1 MNTKY
6 LVSKSLQCGMSHR
19 APPIIHW
26 QEDGQARQAHWIS
39 EAGLPP
45 PEQVVVADDTLS
57 ADAAF
62 RLVQSGTAILW
73 RGDYPNA
80 RHLLQ
85 ALTRRVDR
93 PPRNGLPPAKTPLEA
108 FERHRASQGRRAT
121 LLGRLLVPLCVDD
134 HGYRIPLRRAQ
145 DINDACSAGL
155 GTAQPDQGDAVI
167 SLRGLLALVSAW
179 EWRKKGAFVP
189 ALDATIHP
197 HFGVFSPVRG
207 EYVDLVAQAPLPQP
221 CAIAFDIGVGSGVL
235 SAVLAQRGIPQI
247 IATDQDP
254 RALACAEE
262 NLQRLGYSGQVR
274 LLKADLFPSPL
285 SPPLPAAP
293 DVPKHADLI
302 LCNPP
307 WVPAVPTSPVEAAV
321 YDPDSAMLRRFLAG
335 AGERLTPTGEVWL
348 VLSDIAEHLAL
359 RSRDEL
365 LAWIQTAGLTV
376 AGRLDTRP
384 RHPKTRDNT
393 DALHKARSREITSLW
408 RLKKA

>member
-1 MNTKY
+1 
-6 LVSKSLQCGMSHR
+6 MSRH

-85 ALTRRVDR
+85 ALTRRADR
-93 PPRNGLPPAKTPLEA
+93 APRNAPPPAKTALEA

-121 LLGRLLVPLCVDD
+121 LLGQLLVPLSIVDQ
-134 HGYRIPLRRAQ
+134 GYRIPLRRAQ

-155 GTAQPDQGDAVI
+155 GIAQPDQGDAVI
-167 SLRGLLALVSAW
+167 SLRGLLALISAW

-235 SAVLAQRGIPQI
+235 SAVLAKRGIPQI

-262 NLQRLGYSGQVR
+262 NLQRLGYSDQVR
-274 LLKADLFPSPL
+274 LVGADLFPAVPD
-285 SPPLPAAP
+285 AP
-293 DVPKHADLI
+293 QRADLI

-307 WVPAVPTSPVEAAV
+307 WVPATPTSPVEAAV
-321 YDPDSAMLRRFLAG
+321 YDPDSTMLRRFLAG
-335 AGERLTPTGEVWL
+335 VGERLTPTGEVWL
-348 VLSDIAEHLAL
+348 ILSDIAEHLAL

-365 LAWIQTAGLTV
+365 LAWIRTAGLTV

-408 RLKKA
+408 CLKKA

>member
-1 MNTKY
+1 M
-6 LVSKSLQCGMSHR
+6 
-19 APPIIHW
+19 HW
-26 QEDGQARQAHWIS
+26 QENGQTRQARWIS

-45 PEQVVVADDTLS
+45 PEKVIVADDTLA

-62 RLVQSGTAILW
+62 KLAQAGTAILW

-93 PPRNGLPPAKTPLEA
+93 PPRNAPPPAKTSLEA
-108 FERHRASQGRRAT
+108 FERHRAVQGRRAA
-121 LLGRLLVPLCVDD
+121 LLGRLLVPLTADY
-134 HGYRIPLRRAQ
+134 HLPLRRAQ
-145 DINDACSAGL
+145 DVHDACVAGL
-155 GTAQPDQGDAVI
+155 GKPPSEQGDTVI

-179 EWRKKGAFVP
+179 EWRKKGAHVP
-189 ALDATIHP
+189 ALGATIHP

-221 CAIAFDIGVGSGVL
+221 CNVAFDIGVGSGVL
-235 SAVLAQRGIPQI
+235 SAVLAKCGIAQI
-247 IATDQDP
+247 IATDLDV
-254 RALACAEE
+254 RALTCAQE
-262 NLQRLGYSGQVR
+262 NLLRLGYGHQVR
-274 LLKADLFPSPL
+274 LVAADLFPPTPDC
-285 SPPLPAAP
+285 PPL
-293 DVPKHADLI
+293 ADLI
-302 LCNPP
+302 VCNPP
-307 WVPAVPTSPVEAAV
+307 WLPATPTSPVEAAV
-321 YDPDSAMLRRFLAG
+321 YDPDSQMLRRFLAG
-335 AGERLTPTGEVWL
+335 AAERLSPTGEAWL
-348 VLSDIAEHLAL
+348 ILSDIAEHLDL

-365 LAWIQTAGLTV
+365 LGWIKAGGLVV

>member
-1 MNTKY
+1 
-6 LVSKSLQCGMSHR
+6 MSRH

-93 PPRNGLPPAKTPLEA
+93 APRNAPPPAKTALEA

-121 LLGRLLVPLCVDD
+121 LLGQLLVPLCVDD

-155 GTAQPDQGDAVI
+155 GIAQSDQGDAVI

-179 EWRKKGAFVP
+179 EWRKKGAIVP

-207 EYVDLVAQAPLPQP
+207 EYVDLVSQAPLPQP

-235 SAVLAQRGIPQI
+235 SAVLAKRGITQI

-274 LLKADLFPSPL
+274 LVGADLFP
-285 SPPLPAAP
+285 AAP
-293 DVPKHADLI
+293 DAPQRADLI

-307 WVPAVPTSPVEAAV
+307 WVPAIPTSPVEAAV

-335 AGERLTPTGEVWL
+335 VGERLTPTGEVWL
-348 VLSDIAEHLAL
+348 ILSDIAEHLAL

-365 LAWIQTAGLTV
+365 LAWIRTAGLTV